1 MYTVSFQLRF
11 LKFFVNVQSVVN
23 VTLKE
28 ASINGKY
35 GVKLTH
41 EGCQIPWARRFGW
54 TSNYVS
60 AAVHWSAAPDWFYF
74 LRNSTFVC
82 AQSTLTEWI
91 GKLSKMQISSRY
103 FRLTCCLHLV
113 LVLKCMT
120 MLWRRGSS
128 MRSTRFGRKTHLS
141 SMTWWWLMRWSGPVL
156 LSSGSQMSAGI
167 CIVYCIAFLFY
178 CS

>member
-1 MYTVSFQLRF
+1 MCIVSFQLRF

-28 ASINGKY
+28 ASINSKC
-35 GVKLTH
+35 GVTLTH
-41 EGCQIPWARRFGW
+41 EGCQIPRARRFGW

-60 AAVHWSAAPDWFYF
+60 AAVHWSAAPDWLYF
-74 LRNSTFVC
+74 LHNTFVC
-82 AQSTLTEWI
+82 AQSTLPEWI
-91 GKLSKMQISSRY
+91 GKLSKMQISAHY
-103 FRLTCCLHLV
+103 LRLTCCLHLV

-120 MLWRRGSS
+120 MQWRRGSS
-128 MRSTRFGRKTHLS
+128 MRNTRFGRKTHLS
-141 SMTWWWLMRWSGPVL
+141 SMIWWWLMRWSGPVL

-167 CIVYCIAFLFY
+167 CIVFFLSY